1 MTSDMTC
8 LQYLQQDKELQSGVP
23 LQKCF
28 DLFTNK
34 EQIDDYSCD

>member
-1 MTSDMTC
+1 MTC
-8 LQYLQQDKELQSGVP
+8 LQYLQQEKELQLGVP

-28 DLFTNK
+28 ELFSNK